1 MGNCSLDGISWQV
14 DRTTKQM
21 ETINSH
27 LLEDL
32 RIRDAWRGRSNQFEG
47 RYETLL
53 KRYNEL
59 QKQHDKLEKVNSNLS
74 QALANISARK
84 DNRTNR
90 Q

>member
-1 MGNCSLDGISWQV
+1 MGNCSLDGVSWQV
-14 DRTTKQM
+14 DRTTKQV

-32 RIRDAWRGRSNQFEG
+32 RIADAWEGRSNQFEG

-59 QKQHDKLEKVNSNLS
+59 QKQHDKLIKVNGE
-74 QALANISARK
+74 LAQTLTKVSEKNNNHI
-84 DNRTNR
+84 NR

>member
-1 MGNCSLDGISWQV
+1 MGNCSLDGVSWKV
-14 DRTTKQM
+14 SETTEKV
-21 ETINSH
+21 ETINAH

-53 KRYNEL
+53 KRYNEV
-59 QKQHDKLEKVNSNLS
+59 QKQHDKLVKVNSELS
-74 QALANISARK
+74 QALTKMPVKK
-84 DNRTNR
+84 DDRINR

>member
-1 MGNCSLDGISWQV
+1 MGNCSLDGVSWKV
-14 DRTTKQM
+14 SETTEKV
-21 ETINSH
+21 ETIKAH
-27 LLEDL
+27 LLENL

-59 QKQHDKLEKVNSNLS
+59 QKQHEKLVKVNSELS
-74 QALANISARK
+74 QALTKMPVKK
-84 DNRTNR
+84 DDRMNR

>member
-1 MGNCSLDGISWQV
+1 MGNCSLDGVSWKV
-14 DRTTKQM
+14 DRTTDKVN
-21 ETINSH
+21 TINAH

-59 QKQHDKLEKVNSNLS
+59 QKQHDKLAKVNADLS
-74 QALANISARK
+74 QALTKVPEKK
-84 DNRTNR
+84 DEYIKR

>member
-1 MGNCSLDGISWQV
+1 MGNCSLDGVSWKV
-14 DRTTKQM
+14 SETTEKV
-21 ETINSH
+21 ETINAH

-59 QKQHDKLEKVNSNLS
+59 QKQHEKLVKVNSELS
-74 QALANISARK
+74 QALTKMPVKK
-84 DNRTNR
+84 DDRMNR